1 MEVRDQDV
9 LFWELAHHLVA
20 KNGFQAVHVTND
32 RKQLWLEKET
42 DKEQFLISL
51 SKIDMAWSRG
61 LDQLMKDNAREF
73 QSIKRGSP
81 RKNTVYHNVYITS
94 MAPADDWKS
103 KTSEIIYT
111 DAARRKPMQT
121 WLFAAS
127 IGAQH
132 GDDIE
137 KFLGWLHADDNWP
150 SKEEMLQDDDDL
162 RGQKTAN
169 QRQRI
174 VRNIEREQEE
184 AVKVFTYGKSRFT
197 YILLALILMVFVW
210 MEAVADS
217 TDMLALIEFGAKYN
231 PFIDDGEWWRIFT
244 SMFLHIGIFH
254 LFMNSLALLFLGTA
268 VERIFGTTRFIW
280 IYMVAGIVG
289 STASYAFTEQVSAGA
304 SGAIFGCFGA
314 LVFFGINHRRL
325 FFRTIGRSV
334 IVILLINVIFGTV
347 VPMVDNGAHMG
358 GLVGGF
364 LAAATVG
371 MPDKT
376 YKLRQLCVVPAIA
389 ALIAILF
396 AYGYYG
402 EGNDSAEPI
411 VEIQLAQELME
422 EEAYDEAYETMASVI
437 ERAEMP
443 EAYFMI
449 GNAAFGREDYEEAEG
464 FYQEALAENADFH
477 EAAYNLALVYGEM
490 GEDEQALEYAERA
503 LELEPDNEQYEEL
516 LEELQGT

>member
-9 LFWELAHHLVA
+9 LFWELAHHLVV

-32 RKQLWLEKET
+32 RKKLWLEKET

-51 SKIDMAWSRG
+51 SKIDLAWSRG
-61 LDQLMKDNAREF
+61 LGKLMKDNARES
-73 QSIKRGSP
+73 QSFKRASL
-81 RKNTVYHNVYITS
+81 RKNTVYHNLYITS

-103 KTSEIIYT
+103 TTSEIIYT

-127 IGAQH
+127 VGAQH
-132 GDDIE
+132 GDDIV
-137 KFLGWLHADDNWP
+137 KFLHLLNAGDHWP
-150 SKEEMLQDDDDL
+150 SKEEMLHSDDHS
-162 RGQKTAN
+162 RAQKTAH

-184 AVKVFTYGKSRFT
+184 AINVFTYGKSRFT
-197 YILLALILMVFVW
+197 YILLVLILMIFVW
-210 MEAVADS
+210 MEMVADS
-217 TDMLALIEFGAKYN
+217 TNVLALIDFGAKYN
-231 PFIDDGEWWRIFT
+231 PLIDDGEWWRILT
-244 SMFLHIGIFH
+244 SMFLHIGFFH

-268 VERIFGTTRFIW
+268 VERIFGTARFIW

-314 LVFFGINHRRL
+314 LVFFGVNHRRL

-334 IVILLINVIFGTV
+334 IVILLINVIFGTI

-376 YKLRQLCVVPAIA
+376 YKLKQLGVVPAIA
-389 ALIAILF
+389 ALLVILF

-402 EGNDSAEPI
+402 EGNDPEEPI
-411 VEIQLAQELME
+411 VQIQLAQELME
-422 EEAYDEAYETMASVI
+422 EEAYDEAYDTMASVI
-437 ERAEMP
+437 DGTAMP

-449 GNAAFGREDYEEAEG
+449 GNAAFGREDYEEAES
-464 FYQEALAENADFH
+464 FYQEALAENPDFH
-477 EAAYNLALVYGEM
+477 EAAYNLALVYSEAGE
-490 GEDEQALEYAERA
+490 EEQALEYVERA
-503 LELEPDNEQYEEL
+503 LELEPDNDQYEDL
-516 LEELQGT
+516 LEELQGA

>member
-42 DKEQFLISL
+42 DKEQFMLSL

-61 LDQLMKDNAREF
+61 LDQLMKDNARQF

-81 RKNTVYHNVYITS
+81 RKATVYHNLYITS

-103 KTSEIIYT
+103 KTRDIIYT

-121 WLFAAS
+121 WLFSAS
-127 IGAQH
+127 VGAQH

-137 KFLGWLHADDNWP
+137 KFLGLLYAEENWP
-150 SKEEMLQDDDDL
+150 SKEEMLDDDEDS
-162 RGQKTAN
+162 RAQKTAH

-174 VRNIEREQEE
+174 IRNIEREQEE

-197 YILLALILMVFVW
+197 YVLLALILMIFVW
-210 MEAVADS
+210 MESVADS
-217 TDMLALIEFGAKYN
+217 TNVLALIDFGAKYN
-231 PFIDDGEWWRIFT
+231 PLIDDGEWWRIFT

-268 VERIFGTTRFIW
+268 VERIFGTSRFIW
-280 IYMVAGIVG
+280 IYLVAGIVG

-314 LVFFGINHRRL
+314 LVFFGISHPRL

-334 IVILLINVIFGTV
+334 IIILLINVIFGTV

-376 YKLRQLCVVPAIA
+376 YKLKQLGVIPAIA
-389 ALIAILF
+389 LLTVLLF

-402 EGNDSAEPI
+402 EGNDPAEPI
-411 VEIQLAQELME
+411 VQIQMAQELME
-422 EEAYDEAYETMASVI
+422 EESYDEAYDTMASVI
-437 ERAEMP
+437 EETDMP
-443 EAYFMI
+443 EAYFVI
-449 GNAAFGREDYEEAEG
+449 GNAAFGLEDYEEARD
-464 FYQEALAENADFH
+464 YYHEALDENPDFH
-477 EAAYNLALVYGEM
+477 EAAYNLALVYAEEGE
-490 GEDEQALEYAERA
+490 EEQAREYAERA
-503 LELEPDNEQYEEL
+503 LEIEPDNEQYEDL
-516 LEELQGT
+516 LEDL